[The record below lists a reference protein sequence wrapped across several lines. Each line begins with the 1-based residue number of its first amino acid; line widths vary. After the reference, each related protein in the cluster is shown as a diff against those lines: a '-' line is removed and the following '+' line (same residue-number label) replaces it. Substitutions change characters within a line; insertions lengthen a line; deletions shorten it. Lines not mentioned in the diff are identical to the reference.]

1 MPPTTTRF
9 LLSSN
14 PTALAAC
21 APHIIVEA
29 EYGDT
34 CIEGSVLTLAHHGP
48 RAGRPAPCSQGN
60 QPAGYAKRAGLT
72 EVVVGLSHIDL
83 DTIGG
88 CMGVLGVQPLA
99 LGFWAAAEFVDLNGV
114 HRLGGWLGEVAYT
127 PEAKTFILE
136 CLHAFWAF
144 SEQNRVYPPRDGSV
158 ADVTDKVRAMVDVLV
173 TILTPGSEGRD
184 ALIEA
189 GRVFAA
195 REAQLEAESFASLS
209 GGVVVRRSKQFINH
223 LYTHGAEVAGVVV
236 GYNDETGAVTVSY
249 EAGVPSGMPTAR
261 ALVQARWGELAGGHD
276 GIAGS
281 PRGQKLSFEEAEAFA
296 AHVRA
301 LLTRPQVSR

>member
-1 MPPTTTRF
+1 MPPTTRF

-14 PTALAAC
+14 PATLAAC
-21 APHIIVEA
+21 EPHVTVEA

-34 CIEGSVLTLAHHGP
+34 CVEGSVLTLAHHGP

-60 QPAGYAKRAGLT
+60 EPAGYAKRAGLT

-88 CMGVLGVQPLA
+88 CMGVLSIQPLA
-99 LGFWAAAEFVDLNGV
+99 PGFWAAAEFVDLNGA
-114 HRLGGWLGEVAYT
+114 HRLAGWLGKVAYT
-127 PEAKTFILE
+127 SEAKTYIVE
-136 CLHAFWAF
+136 CLHAWWAYN
-144 SEQNRVYPPRDGSV
+144 EQNRVYPPRDGSV
-158 ADVTDKVRAMVDVLV
+158 VDVSDKVLAMVGTL
-173 TILTPGSEGRD
+173 TAILTPGSEGRD

-195 REAQLEAESFASLS
+195 REAQLEAESFVSLS

-236 GYNDETGAVTVSY
+236 GYNDETGAITISY

-301 LLTRPQVSR
+301 LLSRRESGR